1 MSVRQWWKRPA
12 ALLAAGAVVGLLADG
27 TLVGA
32 QSGGNVVHACVFDNP
47 TGPNT
52 RIVREADLPCPE
64 RSALQ
69 SWSIQGPPGPPGV
82 PGTAGLKGSTGAQ
95 GAQGPTGPKG
105 AKGIGIAYGAAKS
118 AWVQI
123 PKGGS
128 VALTLPLPAGRYFVT
143 AKASLQT
150 DNVKCKLLRVGKPAD
165 LDAGSVGSV
174 EHAAG
179 TVSLQRLQL
188 FKTEGKMRLTCAN
201 QSNQL
206 TFASNRRI
214 TAVGV
219 DGFLELGS

>member
-32 QSGGNVVHACVFDNP
+32 QSGGNVVYARV
-47 TGPNT
+47 
-52 RIVREADLPCPE
+52 LPCPE

-82 PGTAGLKGSTGAQ
+82 SGPAGLKGST

-118 AWVQI
+118 ASVQI

-188 FKTEGKMRLTCAN
+188 FKTEGKMRLTCVN

>member
-1 MSVRQWWKRPA
+1 M
-12 ALLAAGAVVGLLADG
+12 
-27 TLVGA
+27 
-32 QSGGNVVHACVFDNP
+32 
-47 TGPNT
+47 
-52 RIVREADLPCPE
+52 
-64 RSALQ
+64 
-69 SWSIQGPPGPPGV
+69 
-82 PGTAGLKGSTGAQ
+82 
-95 GAQGPTGPKG
+95 
-105 AKGIGIAYGAAKS
+105 
-118 AWVQI
+118 QI

-128 VALTLPLPAGRYFVT
+128 VALTLPPPAGRYFVT

-188 FKTEGKMRLTCAN
+188 FKTEGKMRLTCVN

>member
-1 MSVRQWWKRPA
+1 VGADSQGRVGRPNA
-12 ALLAAGAVVGLLADG
+12 SAAGGQVLR
-27 TLVGA
+27 
-32 QSGGNVVHACVFDNP
+32 H
-47 TGPNT
+47 
-52 RIVREADLPCPE
+52 R
-64 RSALQ
+64 
-69 SWSIQGPPGPPGV
+69 QGE
-82 PGTAGLKGSTGAQ
+82 
-95 GAQGPTGPKG
+95 
-105 AKGIGIAYGAAKS
+105 
-118 AWVQI
+118 
-123 PKGGS
+123 
-128 VALTLPLPAGRYFVT
+128 
-143 AKASLQT
+143 LQT

-188 FKTEGKMRLTCAN
+188 FKTEGKMRLTCVN

>member
-1 MSVRQWWKRPA
+1 MSVLQWWKRPA

-32 QSGGNVVHACVFDNP
+32 QSGGNVVYARVRQPDRPEHAHRP
-47 TGPNT
+47 GGRP
-52 RIVREADLPCPE
+52 A
-64 RSALQ
+64 
-69 SWSIQGPPGPPGV
+69 PPG
-82 PGTAGLKGSTGAQ
+82 AF
-95 GAQGPTGPKG
+95 
-105 AKGIGIAYGAAKS
+105 GAAELVDPGA
-118 AWVQI
+118 AWA
-123 PKGGS
+123 PGRPRPCGTEGFDRRSGCSGS
-128 VALTLPLPAGRYFVT
+128 DGREGHRHRVRRREERVGADSQGRVGRSDASLPAGRYFVT

-188 FKTEGKMRLTCAN
+188 FKTEGKMRLTCVN

-214 TAVGV
+214 TAVAV